1 VKPDLVIRGGTLVDG
16 SGAPAVEADVAIQG
30 DRISAIGTVADSGR
44 EEIDARGQLVTPGF
58 IDVHTHLDAQITW
71 DPLGSPSHLH
81 GVTSIVVGNC
91 GVGFAPCKPK
101 DRDYLMF
108 LMEGVEDIPQ
118 AAMRAGLRWNWE
130 TFPEYLDALAAQPLG
145 LNVGAHLSHA
155 PLRVY
160 AMGERG
166 ATDASPTDTELAF
179 MRMAVCE
186 ALRAGAL
193 GFATGR
199 TTMHRTPSWDPVPGT
214 FADRRELDALA
225 GALAEEGVGVF
236 ELVPYGAAG
245 EDAGGTVKEFD
256 WLTPL
261 ARDINRPF
269 SLGLAQN
276 LGYPDVWRD
285 VLRHAEAAAARGAR
299 IAPQVAVRAV
309 AILMGFEIAIN
320 PLSIYPAAAE
330 LVSLSRADAMAR
342 LRDPALRARLLES
355 VRDHSGVILGGMA
368 TLEHVFPLDGA
379 GVRAYETTP
388 ERSVVARAR
397 QLGVPPLELMLDLLI
412 EHNGEIF
419 FLIPLFNPDLEAAAA
434 MLQHPL
440 STIGLGDSGAHTT
453 QTCDSSYA
461 TFALAYWVRERRLM
475 PIERMVHKLTGELAD
490 MWGIAGR
497 GVLRRGAFADVNVID
512 LDRLDLRLPE
522 VRHDLPTG
530 AAHLHQSASGYAATI
545 VNGRVLMR
553 DGQHTG
559 AIPGTVLRNAL
570 ALSSDR
576 RRASV

>member
-1 VKPDLVIRGGTLVDG
+1 VKPDLVIRGGTIIDG
-16 SGAPAVEADVAIQG
+16 SGAPPFDGDVAIEG
-30 DRISAIGTVADSGR
+30 DRISAVGKVDGSGR
-44 EEIDARGQLVTPGF
+44 EEIDARGRLVTPGF

-118 AAMRAGLRWNWE
+118 AALHAGLRWNWE

-166 ATDASPTDTELAF
+166 ATDASPNDTELAF

-199 TTMHRTPSWDPVPGT
+199 TTMHRTPAWDPVPGT

-225 GALAEEGVGVF
+225 GALAEEGAGVL

-269 SLGLAQN
+269 SLGLVQN
-276 LGYPDVWRD
+276 LGYPEVWRD
-285 VLRHAEAAAARGAR
+285 VLRLAEAAAVRGAR
-299 IAPQVAVRAV
+299 ISPQVAVRAV
-309 AILMGFEIAIN
+309 AILMGFDIAIN
-320 PLSIYPAAAE
+320 PLSIYPAAAD
-330 LVSLSRADAMAR
+330 LVGLSRADAMKQ
-342 LRDPALRARLLES
+342 LRDAALRVRLLES

-368 TLEHVFPLDGA
+368 TLDHVFPLDRD
-379 GVRAYETTP
+379 GVRVYETSP
-388 ERSVVARAR
+388 QRSVVALAR
-397 QLGVPPLELMLDLLI
+397 QRGVPPLELMLDLLI
-412 EHNGEIF
+412 EHDGQSF

-475 PIERMVHKLTGELAD
+475 PLERMVHKLSGELAA
-490 MWGIAGR
+490 MWGIAHR
-497 GVLRRGAFADVNVID
+497 GVVRPGAFADLNVID
-512 LDRLDLRLPE
+512 FERLDLRLPE

-530 AAHLHQSASGYAATI
+530 ASHLHQAATGYVATV
-545 VNGRVLMR
+545 VNGQVLMC
-553 DGQHTG
+553 DGEHTG
-559 AIPGTVLRNAL
+559 RYPGVVLRNTL
-570 ALSSDR
+570 AEAGLGTRDS
-576 RRASV
+576 